1 MTYSRYNL
9 LVSTALKLGK
19 SQEEAENYAKTI
31 VEEEK

>member
-19 SQEEAENYAKTI
+19 TQEEAEEYAKTI
-31 VEEEK
+31 MEDE